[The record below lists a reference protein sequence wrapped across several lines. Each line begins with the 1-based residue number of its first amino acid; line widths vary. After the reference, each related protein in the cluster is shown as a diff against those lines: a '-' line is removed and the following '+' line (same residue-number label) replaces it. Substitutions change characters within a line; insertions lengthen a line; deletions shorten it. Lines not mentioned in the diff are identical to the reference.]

1 MLGRE
6 WNRQMQRVVAL
17 ADGFACA
24 LIEVSEKRIFSQ
36 SPARLR

>member
-6 WNRQMQRVVAL
+6 WNRPMQRVVVL

-24 LIEVSEKRIFSQ
+24 LIEVSESGFSL
-36 SPARLR
+36 SHRRA